1 MAAARC
7 SDSHVFAVPG
17 TPSSS
22 RARSV
27 ASVATATSIRRREP
41 TYFGVIAV
49 PSGAVPPSRYVVT
62 AHGDSRQPGG
72 RGRSSPAVSADSSAW
87 YSCSACGRRTASPGS
102 ASTVVIVQL
111 LQHLVAEAQYRG
123 GVVDGGRGAPL
134 RGGQGSGRAERG
146 RGPPGQLTQRRGLGG
161 RVGGPAGERRAD
173 QGGHPLLVVL
183 GDGGLRPAG
192 QDHRHQR
199 GPPVAGRDGDD
210 PPGGQAELL
219 RPGAQRRG

>member
-1 MAAARC
+1 
-7 SDSHVFAVPG
+7 
-17 TPSSS
+17 
-22 RARSV
+22 ARSV
-27 ASVATATSIRRREP
+27 ASVATATSMRRREP

-72 RGRSSPAVSADSSAW
+72 RGRASPAVSAGSSARD
-87 YSCSACGRRTASPGS
+87 SCPARGRRTASPGS

-173 QGGHPLLVVL
+173 QGGPPPPV
-183 GDGGLRPAG
+183 GPGGGGPRPARPG
-192 QDHRHQR
+192 PRPPR
-199 GPPVAGRDGDD
+199 GPP
-210 PPGGQAELL
+210 
-219 RPGAQRRG
+219 